1 MKKIKMC
8 SVFMRAVYNILVCT
22 AEYTQQVKSTYRL
35 NEEYAS
41 VSLHLRELGHQ
52 YHQRATYLKKKRVR
66 EREEE
71 KEGEEECVNDRNRER
86 QRKNRKIRR

>member
-1 MKKIKMC
+1 MN
-8 SVFMRAVYNILVCT
+8 SAFVRAVYNILVCT
-22 AEYTQQVKSTYRL
+22 AEYIMRDAQRVKSTYRL
-35 NEEYAS
+35 NEVYAF

-52 YHQRATYLKKKRVR
+52 YHQRATYLKKKS